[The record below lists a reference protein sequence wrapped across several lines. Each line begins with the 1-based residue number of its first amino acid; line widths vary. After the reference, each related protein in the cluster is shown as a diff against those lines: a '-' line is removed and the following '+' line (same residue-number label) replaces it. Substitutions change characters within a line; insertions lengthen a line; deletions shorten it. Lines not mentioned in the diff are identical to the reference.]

1 MANQNQKRVSESK
14 TARWIALVI
23 VSFTMM
29 WGYFLTDALSP
40 LMTMLEE
47 NMHWTSAEF
56 GTFNWAYCW
65 FNVFLF
71 MLVFGGIILDKMGV
85 RFTGVLSCILMLVGA
100 IIKYY
105 AVQYIS
111 PEAEAGTVFGL
122 RTQVFVAC
130 LGYAIFA
137 VGTENCGITVSK
149 VIAKWF
155 TGHELALA
163 MGVQVAVARLG
174 TAAALV
180 FCPMIVK
187 HFSMSAPLLFSAI
200 LLCIGFLAYLVFCK
214 MDRQFDSEVAQQI
227 QDEENSCNV
236 GGTNI
241 HNRLQHSVRAQDED
255 DTFKVS
261 DLKLII
267 TNRGFWLIALLC
279 LMFYSAV
286 FPFMKYAAS
295 LMENKYGVETTLAGL
310 IPSLIPFGNLIMTPL
325 FGGIYDK
332 KGKGATIMI
341 IGSLLLILVHVLF
354 ALPVLNYWWFAA
366 LVMIILGVAFSLVP
380 SAMWPSVPK
389 IIPQKLLGSAYALIF
404 WVQNIGLG
412 FVPLLIGII
421 LDKYCIDGT
430 RLVNGAE
437 VTQYNYTLPMCIF
450 AVFGIIALLLAIR
463 LKAVDKEK
471 GFGLEKPNIK

>member
-1 MANQNQKRVSESK
+1 MSQTVTKKISESK
-14 TARWIALVI
+14 GARWAALII

-47 NMHWTSAEF
+47 QMGWTSLEF
-56 GTFNWAYCW
+56 GQFNWAYCW

-71 MLVFGGIILDKMGV
+71 MLIFGGIILDKMGV
-85 RFTGVLSCILMLVGA
+85 RFTGIVTCILMLAGA
-100 IIKYY
+100 LIKYY
-105 AVQYIS
+105 AVTQIS
-111 PEAEAGTVFGL
+111 SGPEAGTIFGM

-149 VIAKWF
+149 VITKWF
-155 TGHELALA
+155 AGKELALA

-180 FCPMIVK
+180 FCPIIAK
-187 HFSMSAPLLFSAI
+187 HFSVSAPLLLSAI
-200 LLCIGFLAYLVFCK
+200 LLCIGFLAYLVFCH
-214 MDRQFDSEVAQQI
+214 MDKKFDAEVAQ
-227 QDEENSCNV
+227 
-236 GGTNI
+236 
-241 HNRLQHSVRAQDED
+241 AQTEPD
-255 DTFKVS
+255 DVFKVK

-295 LMENKYGVETTLAGL
+295 LMENKYGVSTTLAGL

-354 ALPVLNYWWFAA
+354 ALPLLNYWWFAA
-366 LVMIILGVAFSLVP
+366 FIMVILGIAFSLVP
-380 SAMWPSVPK
+380 LAMWPSVPK
-389 IIPQKLLGSAYALIF
+389 IIPQKLVGSAYALIF

-412 FVPLLIGII
+412 FVPLLIGGIH
-421 LDKYCIDGT
+421 DKYCKVGT
-430 RLVNGAE
+430 RLVEGAE
-437 VTQYNYTLPMCIF
+437 VTQYNYTLPMVIF
-450 AVFGIIALLLAIR
+450 ALFGVVALLLAMR
-463 LKAVDKEK
+463 LKAVDKKE
-471 GFGLEKPNIK
+471 GYGLEEPNIKE

>member
-1 MANQNQKRVSESK
+1 MSQTLTKRISESK
-14 TARWIALVI
+14 AARWTALII

-47 NMHWTSAEF
+47 QMGWTSLEF
-56 GTFNWAYCW
+56 GQFNWAYCW

-71 MLVFGGIILDKMGV
+71 MLIFGGIILDKMGV
-85 RFTGVLSCILMLVGA
+85 RFTGIVTCILMLAGA
-100 IIKYY
+100 LIKYY
-105 AVQYIS
+105 AVTQIS
-111 PEAEAGTVFGL
+111 SGPEAGTIFGM

-149 VIAKWF
+149 VITKWF
-155 TGHELALA
+155 AGKELALA

-180 FCPMIVK
+180 FCPIIAK
-187 HFSMSAPLLFSAI
+187 HFSVSAPLLLSAI
-200 LLCIGFLAYLVFCK
+200 LLCIGFLAYLVFCH
-214 MDRQFDSEVAQQI
+214 MDKKFDAEVAQ
-227 QDEENSCNV
+227 
-236 GGTNI
+236 
-241 HNRLQHSVRAQDED
+241 AQTEPD
-255 DTFKVS
+255 DVFKVK

-295 LMENKYGVETTLAGL
+295 LMENKYGVSTTLAGL

-354 ALPVLNYWWFAA
+354 ALPLLNYWWFAA
-366 LVMIILGVAFSLVP
+366 FIMVILGIAFSLVP

-389 IIPQKLLGSAYALIF
+389 IIPQKLVGSAYALIF

-412 FVPLLIGII
+412 FVPLLIGGI
-421 LDKYCIDGT
+421 LDKYCKVGT
-430 RLVNGAE
+430 RLVEGAE
-437 VTQYNYTLPMCIF
+437 VTQYNYTLPMVIF
-450 AVFGIIALLLAIR
+450 ALFGVVALLLAMR
-463 LKAVDKEK
+463 LKAVDKKE
-471 GFGLEKPNIK
+471 GYGLEEPNIKE

>member
-1 MANQNQKRVSESK
+1 MSQTAIKKISESK
-14 TARWIALVI
+14 GARWAALII

-47 NMHWTSAEF
+47 QMGWTSLEF
-56 GTFNWAYCW
+56 GQFNWAYCW

-71 MLVFGGIILDKMGV
+71 MLIFGGIILDKMGV
-85 RFTGVLSCILMLVGA
+85 RFTGIVTCILMFAGA
-100 IIKYY
+100 LIKYY
-105 AVQYIS
+105 AVTQIS
-111 PEAEAGTVFGL
+111 SGPEAGTVFGM

-149 VIAKWF
+149 VITKWF
-155 TGHELALA
+155 AGKELALA

-180 FCPMIVK
+180 FCPMIANR
-187 HFSMSAPLLFSAI
+187 FSVSTPLLLSAI
-200 LLCIGFLAYLVFCK
+200 LLCIGFLAYLVFCR
-214 MDRQFDSEVAQQI
+214 MDKQFDAEVAQ
-227 QDEENSCNV
+227 
-236 GGTNI
+236 
-241 HNRLQHSVRAQDED
+241 AQTEPD
-255 DTFKVS
+255 DVFKVK

-295 LMENKYGVETTLAGL
+295 LMENKYGVSTTLAGL

-354 ALPVLNYWWFAA
+354 ALPLLNYWWFAA
-366 LVMIILGVAFSLVP
+366 FIMIILGIAFSLVP

-389 IIPQKLLGSAYALIF
+389 IIPQKLVGSAYALIF

-412 FVPLLIGII
+412 FVPLLIGGI
-421 LDKYCIDGT
+421 LNKYCKDGV
-430 RLVNGAE
+430 RIVNGAE
-437 VTQYNYTLPMCIF
+437 VTQYNYTIPMIIF
-450 AVFGIIALLLAIR
+450 ALFGIVALLLAMR
-463 LKAVDKEK
+463 LKAVDKKE
-471 GFGLEKPNIK
+471 GYGLEEPNIKA

>member
-1 MANQNQKRVSESK
+1 MSQTVTKKISESK
-14 TARWIALVI
+14 GARWAALII

-47 NMHWTSAEF
+47 QMGWTSLEF
-56 GTFNWAYCW
+56 GQFNWAYCW

-71 MLVFGGIILDKMGV
+71 MLIFGGIILDKMGV
-85 RFTGVLSCILMLVGA
+85 RFTGIVTCILMLAGA
-100 IIKYY
+100 LIKYY
-105 AVQYIS
+105 AVTQIS
-111 PEAEAGTVFGL
+111 SGPEAGTIFGM

-149 VIAKWF
+149 VITKWF
-155 TGHELALA
+155 AGKELALA

-180 FCPMIVK
+180 FCPMIANR
-187 HFSMSAPLLFSAI
+187 FSVSTPLLLSAI
-200 LLCIGFLAYLVFCK
+200 LLCIGFLAYLVFCH
-214 MDRQFDSEVAQQI
+214 MDKKFDAEVAQ
-227 QDEENSCNV
+227 
-236 GGTNI
+236 
-241 HNRLQHSVRAQDED
+241 AQTEPD
-255 DTFKVS
+255 DVFKVK

-295 LMENKYGVETTLAGL
+295 LMENKYGVSTTLAGL

-354 ALPVLNYWWFAA
+354 ALPLLNYWWFAA
-366 LVMIILGVAFSLVP
+366 FIMVILGIAFSLVP

-389 IIPQKLLGSAYALIF
+389 IIPQKLVGSAYALIF

-412 FVPLLIGII
+412 FVPLLIGGI
-421 LDKYCIDGT
+421 LDKYCKVGT
-430 RLVNGAE
+430 RLVEGAE
-437 VTQYNYTLPMCIF
+437 VTQYNYTLPMVIF
-450 AVFGIIALLLAIR
+450 ALFGVVALLLAMR
-463 LKAVDKEK
+463 LKAVDKKE
-471 GFGLEKPNIK
+471 GYGLEEPNIKE

>member
-1 MANQNQKRVSESK
+1 MSQTAKKRISESK
-14 TARWIALVI
+14 GARWTALII

-47 NMHWTSAEF
+47 QMGWTSLEF
-56 GTFNWAYCW
+56 GQFNWAYCW

-71 MLVFGGIILDKMGV
+71 MLIFGGIILDKMGV
-85 RFTGVLSCILMLVGA
+85 RFTGIVTCILMFAGA
-100 IIKYY
+100 LIKYY
-105 AVQYIS
+105 AVTQIS
-111 PEAEAGTVFGL
+111 SGPEAGTVFGM

-149 VIAKWF
+149 VITKWF
-155 TGHELALA
+155 AGKELALA

-180 FCPMIVK
+180 FCPMIAN
-187 HFSMSAPLLFSAI
+187 HFSVSAPLLLSAI
-200 LLCIGFLAYLVFCK
+200 LLCIGFLVYLVFCH
-214 MDRQFDSEVAQQI
+214 MDKKFDAEVAQTQT
-227 QDEENSCNV
+227 EP
-236 GGTNI
+236 
-241 HNRLQHSVRAQDED
+241 D
-255 DTFKVS
+255 DVFKVK

-295 LMENKYGVETTLAGL
+295 LMENKYGVSTTLAGL

-354 ALPVLNYWWFAA
+354 ALPLLNYWWFAA
-366 LVMIILGVAFSLVP
+366 FIMVILGIAFSLVP

-389 IIPQKLLGSAYALIF
+389 IIPQKLVGSAYALIF

-412 FVPLLIGII
+412 FVPLLIGGI
-421 LDKYCIDGT
+421 LNKYCKDGV
-430 RLVNGAE
+430 RIVNDVE
-437 VTQYNYTLPMCIF
+437 VTQYNYTLPMIIF
-450 AVFGIIALLLAIR
+450 ALFGIVALLLAMR
-463 LKAVDKEK
+463 LKAVDKKE
-471 GFGLEKPNIK
+471 GYGLEEPNIIIPDYSSSE

>member
-1 MANQNQKRVSESK
+1 MSQTVTKKISESK
-14 TARWIALVI
+14 GARWAALII

-47 NMHWTSAEF
+47 QMGWTSLEF
-56 GTFNWAYCW
+56 GQFNWAYCW

-71 MLVFGGIILDKMGV
+71 MLIFGGIILDKMGV
-85 RFTGVLSCILMLVGA
+85 RFTGIVTCILMFAGA
-100 IIKYY
+100 LIKYY
-105 AVQYIS
+105 AVTQIS
-111 PEAEAGTVFGL
+111 SGPEAGTVFGM

-149 VIAKWF
+149 VITKWF
-155 TGHELALA
+155 AGKELALA
-163 MGVQVAVARLG
+163 MGVQLAVARLG

-180 FCPMIVK
+180 FCPMIANR
-187 HFSMSAPLLFSAI
+187 FSVSTPLLLSAI
-200 LLCIGFLAYLVFCK
+200 LLCIGFLAYLVFCR
-214 MDRQFDSEVAQQI
+214 MDKQFDAEVAQ
-227 QDEENSCNV
+227 
-236 GGTNI
+236 
-241 HNRLQHSVRAQDED
+241 AQTEPD
-255 DTFKVS
+255 DVFKVK

-295 LMENKYGVETTLAGL
+295 LMENKYGVSTTLAGL

-354 ALPVLNYWWFAA
+354 ALPLLNYWWFAA
-366 LVMIILGVAFSLVP
+366 FIMIILGIAFSLVP

-389 IIPQKLLGSAYALIF
+389 IIPQKLVGSAYALIF

-412 FVPLLIGII
+412 FVPLLIGGI
-421 LDKYCIDGT
+421 LNKYCKDGV
-430 RLVNGAE
+430 RIVNGAE
-437 VTQYNYTLPMCIF
+437 VTQYNYTIPMIIF
-450 AVFGIIALLLAIR
+450 ALFGIVALLLAMR
-463 LKAVDKEK
+463 LKAVDKKE
-471 GFGLEKPNIK
+471 GYGLEEPNIKA

>member
-1 MANQNQKRVSESK
+1 MSQTAIKKISESK
-14 TARWIALVI
+14 GARWAALII

-47 NMHWTSAEF
+47 QMGWTSLEF
-56 GTFNWAYCW
+56 GQFNWAYCW

-71 MLVFGGIILDKMGV
+71 MLIFGGIILDKMGV
-85 RFTGVLSCILMLVGA
+85 RFTGIVTCILMLAGA
-100 IIKYY
+100 LIKYY
-105 AVQYIS
+105 AVTQIS
-111 PEAEAGTVFGL
+111 SGPEAGTIFGM

-149 VIAKWF
+149 VITKWF
-155 TGHELALA
+155 AGKELALA

-180 FCPMIVK
+180 FCPMIAK
-187 HFSMSAPLLFSAI
+187 HFSVSAPLLLSAI
-200 LLCIGFLAYLVFCK
+200 LLCIGFLAYLVFCH
-214 MDRQFDSEVAQQI
+214 MDKKFDSEVAQ
-227 QDEENSCNV
+227 
-236 GGTNI
+236 
-241 HNRLQHSVRAQDED
+241 AQTEPD
-255 DTFKVS
+255 DLFKVK

-295 LMENKYGVETTLAGL
+295 LMENKYGVNTTLAGL

-354 ALPVLNYWWFAA
+354 ALPLLNYWWFAA
-366 LVMIILGVAFSLVP
+366 FIMIILGVAFSLVP

-389 IIPQKLLGSAYALIF
+389 IIPQKLVGSAYALIF

-412 FVPLLIGII
+412 FVPLLIGSI
-421 LDKYCIDGT
+421 LNKYCKVGT
-430 RLVNGAE
+430 RLVEGAE
-437 VTQYNYTLPMCIF
+437 VTLYSYTLPMIIF
-450 AVFGIIALLLAIR
+450 ALFGIVALLLAMR
-463 LKAVDKEK
+463 LKAVDKK
-471 GFGLEKPNIK
+471 AGYGLEEPNIKA

>member
-1 MANQNQKRVSESK
+1 MSQTVSKKISESK
-14 TARWIALVI
+14 GARWAALII

-47 NMHWTSAEF
+47 QMGWTSLEF
-56 GTFNWAYCW
+56 GQFNWAYCW

-71 MLVFGGIILDKMGV
+71 MLIFGGIILDKMGV
-85 RFTGVLSCILMLVGA
+85 RFTGIVTCILMFAGA
-100 IIKYY
+100 LIKYY
-105 AVQYIS
+105 AVTQIS
-111 PEAEAGTVFGL
+111 SGPEAGTVFGM

-149 VIAKWF
+149 VITKWF
-155 TGHELALA
+155 AGKELALA

-180 FCPMIVK
+180 FCPMIANR
-187 HFSMSAPLLFSAI
+187 FSVSTPLLLSAI
-200 LLCIGFLAYLVFCK
+200 LLCIGFLAYLVFCR
-214 MDRQFDSEVAQQI
+214 MDKQFDAEVAQ
-227 QDEENSCNV
+227 
-236 GGTNI
+236 
-241 HNRLQHSVRAQDED
+241 AQTEPD
-255 DTFKVS
+255 DVFKVK

-295 LMENKYGVETTLAGL
+295 LMENKYGVSTTLAGL

-341 IGSLLLILVHVLF
+341 IGSLLLILVHILF
-354 ALPVLNYWWFAA
+354 ALPLLNYWWFAA
-366 LVMIILGVAFSLVP
+366 FIMIILGIAFSLVP

-389 IIPQKLLGSAYALIF
+389 IIPQKLVGSAYALIF

-412 FVPLLIGII
+412 FVPLLIGGI
-421 LDKYCIDGT
+421 LNKYCKDGV
-430 RLVNGAE
+430 RIVNGAE
-437 VTQYNYTLPMCIF
+437 VTQYNYTIPMIIF
-450 AVFGIIALLLAIR
+450 ALFGIVALLLAMR
-463 LKAVDKEK
+463 LKAVDKKE
-471 GFGLEKPNIK
+471 GYGLEEPNIKA

>member
-1 MANQNQKRVSESK
+1 MSQTVTKKISESK
-14 TARWIALVI
+14 GARWAALII

-47 NMHWTSAEF
+47 QMGWTSLEF
-56 GTFNWAYCW
+56 GQFNWAYCW

-71 MLVFGGIILDKMGV
+71 MLIFGGIILDKMGV
-85 RFTGVLSCILMLVGA
+85 RFTGIVTCILMFAGA
-100 IIKYY
+100 LIKYY
-105 AVQYIS
+105 AVTQIS
-111 PEAEAGTVFGL
+111 SGPEAGTVFGM

-149 VIAKWF
+149 VITKWF
-155 TGHELALA
+155 AGKELALA

-180 FCPMIVK
+180 FCPMIANR
-187 HFSMSAPLLFSAI
+187 FSVSTPLLLSAI
-200 LLCIGFLAYLVFCK
+200 LLCIGFLAYLVFCR
-214 MDRQFDSEVAQQI
+214 MDKQFDAEVAQ
-227 QDEENSCNV
+227 
-236 GGTNI
+236 
-241 HNRLQHSVRAQDED
+241 AQTEPD
-255 DTFKVS
+255 DVFKVK

-295 LMENKYGVETTLAGL
+295 LMENKYGVSTTLAGL

-341 IGSLLLILVHVLF
+341 IGSLLLILVHILF
-354 ALPVLNYWWFAA
+354 ALPLLNYWWFAA
-366 LVMIILGVAFSLVP
+366 FIMIILGIAFSLVP

-389 IIPQKLLGSAYALIF
+389 IIPQKLVGSAYALIF

-412 FVPLLIGII
+412 FVPLLIGGI
-421 LDKYCIDGT
+421 LNKYCKDGV
-430 RLVNGAE
+430 RIVNGAE
-437 VTQYNYTLPMCIF
+437 VTQYNYTIPMIIF
-450 AVFGIIALLLAIR
+450 ALFGIVALLLAMR
-463 LKAVDKEK
+463 LKAVDKKE
-471 GFGLEKPNIK
+471 GYGLEEPNIKA

>member
-1 MANQNQKRVSESK
+1 MSQTVTKKISESK
-14 TARWIALVI
+14 GARWAALII

-47 NMHWTSAEF
+47 QMGWTSLEF
-56 GTFNWAYCW
+56 GQFNWAYCW

-71 MLVFGGIILDKMGV
+71 MLIFGGIILDKMGV
-85 RFTGVLSCILMLVGA
+85 RFTGIVTCILMFAGA
-100 IIKYY
+100 LIKYY
-105 AVQYIS
+105 AVTQIS
-111 PEAEAGTVFGL
+111 SGPEAGTVFGM

-149 VIAKWF
+149 VITKWF
-155 TGHELALA
+155 AGKELALA

-180 FCPMIVK
+180 FCPMIAK
-187 HFSMSAPLLFSAI
+187 HFSVSAPLLLSAI
-200 LLCIGFLAYLVFCK
+200 LLCIGFLAYLVFCG
-214 MDRQFDSEVAQQI
+214 MDKKFDAEVAQ
-227 QDEENSCNV
+227 
-236 GGTNI
+236 
-241 HNRLQHSVRAQDED
+241 AQTEPD
-255 DTFKVS
+255 DVFKVK

-295 LMENKYGVETTLAGL
+295 LMENKYGVSTTLAGL

-354 ALPVLNYWWFAA
+354 ALPLLNYWWFAA
-366 LVMIILGVAFSLVP
+366 FIMIILGIAFSLVP

-389 IIPQKLLGSAYALIF
+389 IIPQKLVGSAYALIF

-412 FVPLLIGII
+412 FVPLLIGGI
-421 LDKYCIDGT
+421 LDKYCKVGT
-430 RLVNGAE
+430 RLVEGAE
-437 VTQYNYTLPMCIF
+437 VTQYNYILPMIIF
-450 AVFGIIALLLAIR
+450 ALFGIVALLLALR
-463 LKAVDKEK
+463 LKAVDKKE
-471 GFGLEKPNIK
+471 GYGLEEPNIKQ

>member
-1 MANQNQKRVSESK
+1 MSQTVTKKISESK
-14 TARWIALVI
+14 GARWAALII

-47 NMHWTSAEF
+47 QMGWTSLEF
-56 GTFNWAYCW
+56 GQFNWAYCW

-71 MLVFGGIILDKMGV
+71 MLIFGGIILDKMGV
-85 RFTGVLSCILMLVGA
+85 RFTGIVTCILMFAGA
-100 IIKYY
+100 LIKYY
-105 AVQYIS
+105 AVTRIS
-111 PEAEAGTVFGL
+111 SGPEAGTVFGM

-149 VIAKWF
+149 VITKWF
-155 TGHELALA
+155 AGKELALA

-180 FCPMIVK
+180 FCPMIAK
-187 HFSMSAPLLFSAI
+187 RFSVSAPLLLSAI
-200 LLCIGFLAYLVFCK
+200 LLCIGFLAYLVFCH
-214 MDRQFDSEVAQQI
+214 MDKKFDAEVAQ
-227 QDEENSCNV
+227 
-236 GGTNI
+236 
-241 HNRLQHSVRAQDED
+241 AQTEPD
-255 DTFKVS
+255 DVFKVK

-295 LMENKYGVETTLAGL
+295 LMENKYGVSTTLAGL

-354 ALPVLNYWWFAA
+354 ALPLLNYWWFAA
-366 LVMIILGVAFSLVP
+366 FIMVILGIAFSLVP

-389 IIPQKLLGSAYALIF
+389 IIPQKLVGSAYALIF

-412 FVPLLIGII
+412 FVPLLIGGI
-421 LDKYCIDGT
+421 LDKYCKVGT
-430 RLVNGAE
+430 RLVEGAE
-437 VTQYNYTLPMCIF
+437 VTQYNYTLPMVIF
-450 AVFGIIALLLAIR
+450 ALFGVVALLLAMR
-463 LKAVDKEK
+463 LKAVDKKE
-471 GFGLEKPNIK
+471 GYGLEEPNIKE

>member
-1 MANQNQKRVSESK
+1 MSQTVTKKISESK
-14 TARWIALVI
+14 GARWAALII

-47 NMHWTSAEF
+47 QMGWTSLEF
-56 GTFNWAYCW
+56 GQFNWAYCW

-71 MLVFGGIILDKMGV
+71 MLIFGGIILDKMGV
-85 RFTGVLSCILMLVGA
+85 RFTGIVTCILMFAGA
-100 IIKYY
+100 LIKYY
-105 AVQYIS
+105 AVTQIS
-111 PEAEAGTVFGL
+111 SGPEAGTVFGM

-149 VIAKWF
+149 VITKWF
-155 TGHELALA
+155 AGKELALA

-180 FCPMIVK
+180 FCPMIANR
-187 HFSMSAPLLFSAI
+187 FSVSTPLLLSAI
-200 LLCIGFLAYLVFCK
+200 LLCIGFLAYLVFCR
-214 MDRQFDSEVAQQI
+214 MDKQFDAEVAQ
-227 QDEENSCNV
+227 
-236 GGTNI
+236 
-241 HNRLQHSVRAQDED
+241 AQTEPD
-255 DTFKVS
+255 DVFKVK

-295 LMENKYGVETTLAGL
+295 LMENKYGVSTTLAGL

-354 ALPVLNYWWFAA
+354 ALPLLNYWWFAA
-366 LVMIILGVAFSLVP
+366 FIMIILGIAFSLVP

-389 IIPQKLLGSAYALIF
+389 IIPQKLVGSAYALIF

-412 FVPLLIGII
+412 FVPLLIGGI
-421 LDKYCIDGT
+421 LNKYCKDGV
-430 RLVNGAE
+430 RIVNGAE
-437 VTQYNYTLPMCIF
+437 VTQYNYTIPMIIF
-450 AVFGIIALLLAIR
+450 ALFGIVALLLAMR
-463 LKAVDKEK
+463 LKVVDKKE
-471 GFGLEKPNIK
+471 GYGLEEPNIKA

>member
-1 MANQNQKRVSESK
+1 MSQTLTKRISESK
-14 TARWIALVI
+14 AARWTALII

-47 NMHWTSAEF
+47 QMGWTSLEF
-56 GTFNWAYCW
+56 GQFNWAYCW

-71 MLVFGGIILDKMGV
+71 MLIFGGIILDKMGV
-85 RFTGVLSCILMLVGA
+85 RFTGIVTCILMLAGA
-100 IIKYY
+100 LIKYY
-105 AVQYIS
+105 AVTQIS
-111 PEAEAGTVFGL
+111 SGPEAGTIFGM

-149 VIAKWF
+149 VITKWF
-155 TGHELALA
+155 AGKELALA

-180 FCPMIVK
+180 FCPIIAK
-187 HFSMSAPLLFSAI
+187 HFSVSAPLLLSAI
-200 LLCIGFLAYLVFCK
+200 LLCIGFLAYLVFCH
-214 MDRQFDSEVAQQI
+214 MDKKFDAEVAQ
-227 QDEENSCNV
+227 
-236 GGTNI
+236 
-241 HNRLQHSVRAQDED
+241 AQTEPD
-255 DTFKVS
+255 DVFKVK

-295 LMENKYGVETTLAGL
+295 LMENKYGVSTTLAGL

-354 ALPVLNYWWFAA
+354 ALPLLNYWWFAA
-366 LVMIILGVAFSLVP
+366 FIMVILGIAFSLVP

-389 IIPQKLLGSAYALIF
+389 IIPQKLVGSAYALIF

-412 FVPLLIGII
+412 FVPLLIGGI
-421 LDKYCIDGT
+421 LDKYCKVGT
-430 RLVNGAE
+430 RLVEGAE
-437 VTQYNYTLPMCIF
+437 VTQYNYTLPMVIF
-450 AVFGIIALLLAIR
+450 ALFGVVALLLAMR
-463 LKAVDKEK
+463 LKAVDRKE
-471 GFGLEKPNIK
+471 GYGLEEPNIKE

>member
-1 MANQNQKRVSESK
+1 MSQTVTKKISESK
-14 TARWIALVI
+14 GARWAALII

-47 NMHWTSAEF
+47 QMGWTSLEF
-56 GTFNWAYCW
+56 GQFNWAYCW

-71 MLVFGGIILDKMGV
+71 MLIFGGIILDKMGV
-85 RFTGVLSCILMLVGA
+85 RFTGIVTCILMFAGA
-100 IIKYY
+100 LIKYY
-105 AVQYIS
+105 AVTQIS
-111 PEAEAGTVFGL
+111 SGPEAGTVFGM

-149 VIAKWF
+149 VIPKWF
-155 TGHELALA
+155 AGKELALA

-180 FCPMIVK
+180 FCPMIANR
-187 HFSMSAPLLFSAI
+187 FSVSTPLLLSAI
-200 LLCIGFLAYLVFCK
+200 LLCIGFLAYLVFCR
-214 MDRQFDSEVAQQI
+214 MDKQFDAEVAQ
-227 QDEENSCNV
+227 
-236 GGTNI
+236 
-241 HNRLQHSVRAQDED
+241 AQTEPD
-255 DTFKVS
+255 DVFKVK

-295 LMENKYGVETTLAGL
+295 LMENKYGVSTTLAGL

-354 ALPVLNYWWFAA
+354 ALPLLNYWWFAA
-366 LVMIILGVAFSLVP
+366 FIMIILGIAFSLVP

-389 IIPQKLLGSAYALIF
+389 IIPQKLVGSAYALIF

-412 FVPLLIGII
+412 FVPLLIGGI
-421 LDKYCIDGT
+421 LDKYCKVGT
-430 RLVNGAE
+430 RLVEGAE
-437 VTQYNYTLPMCIF
+437 VTQYNYTLPMIIF
-450 AVFGIIALLLAIR
+450 ALFGVVALLLAMR
-463 LKAVDKEK
+463 LKAVDKK
-471 GFGLEKPNIK
+471 AGYGLEEPNIKQ